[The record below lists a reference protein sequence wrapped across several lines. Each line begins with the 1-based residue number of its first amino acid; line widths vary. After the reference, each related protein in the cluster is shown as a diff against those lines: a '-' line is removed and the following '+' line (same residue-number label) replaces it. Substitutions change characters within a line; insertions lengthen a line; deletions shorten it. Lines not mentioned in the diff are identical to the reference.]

1 MQGPKV
7 NIFEALGIFLGR
19 VTDNVKLRENEKQN
33 LIKAL
38 SSSLR
43 SNSGDLASFIDALGK
58 QVTAL
63 ELHTDYEG
71 ELRKLLANHKES
83 FDKLYLS
90 FLEDF
95 NPYPLVKRDLI
106 PTSIRAHTIIRDNI
120 LVGWE
125 LLRGVTCEDLNKNF
139 GELKDYILV
148 ENLNWCSLELKKLLI
163 QCHIERGAER
173 CLQIL
178 QEGYPQDSRLNY
190 QESFSSLEQ
199 IVKSLALQSKTV
211 DFLNNL
217 ALKGDKE
224 GIKNS
229 TDRVFREIEDV
240 VYALVAIFRV
250 FKVSF
255 EGRGQSDEYI
265 RAVDDGLVAR
275 INILL
280 KDPLNLSNL
289 QAAEKLILG
298 YFNNDGESTN

>member
-1 MQGPKV
+1 
-7 NIFEALGIFLGR
+7 
-19 VTDNVKLRENEKQN
+19 
-33 LIKAL
+33 
-38 SSSLR
+38 
-43 SNSGDLASFIDALGK
+43 
-58 QVTAL
+58 
-63 ELHTDYEG
+63 
-71 ELRKLLANHKES
+71 
-83 FDKLYLS
+83 
-90 FLEDF
+90 
-95 NPYPLVKRDLI
+95 
-106 PTSIRAHTIIRDNI
+106 
-120 LVGWE
+120 
-125 LLRGVTCEDLNKNF
+125 
-139 GELKDYILV
+139 
-148 ENLNWCSLELKKLLI
+148 
-163 QCHIERGAER
+163 
-173 CLQIL
+173 LQIL